1 MVSKENL
8 FHLLDGLNERD
19 QRTAFEFIQFLAHRN
34 GNKIEHEEVIDLFGK
49 NYFIV
54 PD

>member
-1 MVSKENL
+1 MDSKEKL

-19 QRTAFEFIQFLAHRN
+19 QRAAIEFIQYLAHRS
-34 GNKIEHEEVIDLFGK
+34 GKKINNEEVINIYGK
-49 NYFIV
+49 HYYVV

>member
-1 MVSKENL
+1 MDCKEKL

-19 QRTAFEFIQFLAHRN
+19 QRTAYEFIQFLAHRS
-34 GNKIEHEEVIDLFGK
+34 GNKHEGDEVIDILGK
-49 NYFIV
+49 PYFIV